1 MPGPGT
7 SMCEGREGFMQEN
20 KAPSHNI
27 RDDSFESFVLNDS
40 EFVKPILREN
50 LLKSYIYG
58 TGDALEAFRVFCG
71 AFSTDPE
78 TPVRMVLFSF
88 AECMNVARL
97 CTLNEAER
105 RFSQKDIILS
115 AIVAGR
121 ATFIVKDT
129 EEDTLMSSL
138 HAVCDAV
145 KQVEGVK
152 VSAVF
157 SRVLPLS
164 DIPQAFGRLWSCK
177 EYFFYSDKSDVICE
191 DNVKTGDGRDLSAA
205 PNYTDIG
212 QAVLCG
218 DEKRTSDLLDSFFVA
233 LERSMPPP
241 ALTKTY
247 CLELYVSIIRNCE
260 PDMID
265 EYMKGIDLI
274 QRGHSLGDIRVFI
287 RERAAEIAA
296 SNMPKESIYSQL
308 VKDTLQIIDMNL
320 SNEKLS
326 LRWIA
331 KNHLFTNV
339 DYLGKVFKKEVG
351 RNFSHY
357 VMEKRMELA
366 KELIM
371 GGKKDRIYEVAEK
384 LGYGTNS
391 QYFSQV
397 FKKYTGLSPL
407 EYKESVRLVSKQ

>member
-1 MPGPGT
+1 M
-7 SMCEGREGFMQEN
+7 
-20 KAPSHNI
+20 
-27 RDDSFESFVLNDS
+27 RDDSFERFVLDDAD
-40 EFVKPILREN
+40 FVKPILREN

-58 TGDALEAFRVFCG
+58 TGDALEAFRLFCG
-71 AFSTDPE
+71 AFSTDQE

-88 AECMNVARL
+88 AEHMNVARL
-97 CTLNEAER
+97 YTLNEAER
-105 RFSQKDIILS
+105 RFDTRDIILS

-121 ATFIVKDT
+121 ATFIVRDT
-129 EEDTLMSSL
+129 EEGTLRSAL
-138 HAVCDAV
+138 HSVCDTV
-145 KQVEGVK
+145 KQTEGVK
-152 VSAVF
+152 ISAVY
-157 SRVLPLS
+157 SRLIPLS
-164 DIPQAFGRLWSCK
+164 DIPQTFGRLWSCK
-177 EYFFYSDKSDVICE
+177 EYFFYSENSDVICE
-191 DNVKTGDGRDLSAA
+191 DKVKTGDRSAA
-205 PNYTDIG
+205 PSYTGIA
-212 QAVLCG
+212 QAVQSG
-218 DEKRTSDLLDSFFVA
+218 DEKLTKELLCGFFDT

-247 CLELYVSIIRNCE
+247 CLELYVSVIRNCDPE
-260 PDMID
+260 MIE

-274 QRGHSLGDIRVFI
+274 QRARSLGGIKAFI
-287 RERAAEIAA
+287 TERAAEIASA
-296 SNMPKESIYSQL
+296 NKPKESIYSQL
-308 VKDTLQIIDMNL
+308 VKDTLRIIDENI

-351 RNFSHY
+351 KNFSHY

-371 GGKKDRIYEVAEK
+371 GGKRDRIYEVAEK

-397 FKKYTGLSPL
+397 FKKYTGQSPL
-407 EYKESVRLVSKQ
+407 EYKESVRLTSKQ

>member
-1 MPGPGT
+1 
-7 SMCEGREGFMQEN
+7 MCEGREGFMQES
-20 KAPSHNI
+20 KASSHEM
-27 RDDSFESFVLNDS
+27 RDDSFERFVLGDAD
-40 EFVKPILREN
+40 FVKPILREN

-58 TGDALEAFRVFCG
+58 TGDALEAFRLFCG

-88 AECMNVARL
+88 AEHMNVARL
-97 CTLNEAER
+97 YTLNEAER
-105 RFSQKDIILS
+105 RFDTGDIILS

-121 ATFIVKDT
+121 ATFIVRDT
-129 EEDTLMSSL
+129 EEETLMSAL
-138 HAVCDAV
+138 HSVCDTV
-145 KQVEGVK
+145 KQTEGVK
-152 VSAVF
+152 ISAVY
-157 SRVLPLS
+157 SRLIPLS
-164 DIPQAFGRLWSCK
+164 DIQQTFGRLWSCK
-177 EYFFYSDKSDVICE
+177 EFFFYSDNSDVICE
-191 DNVKTGDGRDLSAA
+191 DKVKTGDSTGGSAA
-205 PNYTDIG
+205 PSYTGIA
-212 QAVLCG
+212 QAVQSG
-218 DEKRTSDLLDSFFVA
+218 DEKLTKELLCGFFDT

-247 CLELYVSIIRNCE
+247 CLELYVCIIRNCDPE
-260 PDMID
+260 MIE

-274 QRGHSLGDIRVFI
+274 QRARSLGGIRSLI
-287 RERAAEIAA
+287 SERAAEIA
-296 SNMPKESIYSQL
+296 SVNRPKESIYSQL
-308 VKDTLQIIDMNL
+308 VKDTLRIIDENI

-351 RNFSHY
+351 KNFSHY

-371 GGKKDRIYEVAEK
+371 GGKRDRIYEVAER
-384 LGYGTNS
+384 LGYGSNS

-397 FKKYTGLSPL
+397 FKKYTGRSPL
-407 EYKESVRLVSKQ
+407 EYKESVRLTSKQ

>member
-1 MPGPGT
+1 
-7 SMCEGREGFMQEN
+7 MQES
-20 KAPSHNI
+20 KASSHEM
-27 RDDSFESFVLNDS
+27 RDDSFERFVLDDAD
-40 EFVKPILREN
+40 FVKPILREN

-58 TGDALEAFRVFCG
+58 TGDALEAFRLFCG
-71 AFSTDPE
+71 AFSTDQE

-88 AECMNVARL
+88 AEHMNVARL
-97 CTLNEAER
+97 YTLNEAER
-105 RFSQKDIILS
+105 RFDTRDIILS

-121 ATFIVKDT
+121 ATFIVRDT
-129 EEDTLMSSL
+129 EEGTLRSAL
-138 HAVCDAV
+138 HSVCDTV
-145 KQVEGVK
+145 KQTEGVK
-152 VSAVF
+152 ISAVY
-157 SRVLPLS
+157 SRLIPLS
-164 DIPQAFGRLWSCK
+164 DIPQTFGRLWSCK
-177 EYFFYSDKSDVICE
+177 EYFFYSENSDVICE
-191 DNVKTGDGRDLSAA
+191 DKVKTGDRSAA
-205 PNYTDIG
+205 PSYTGIA
-212 QAVLCG
+212 QAVQSG
-218 DEKRTSDLLDSFFVA
+218 DEKLTKELLCGFFDT

-247 CLELYVSIIRNCE
+247 CLELYVSVIRNCDPE
-260 PDMID
+260 MIE

-274 QRGHSLGDIRVFI
+274 QRARSLGGIKAFI
-287 RERAAEIAA
+287 TERAAEIASA
-296 SNMPKESIYSQL
+296 NKPKESIYSQL
-308 VKDTLQIIDMNL
+308 VKDTLRIIDENI

-351 RNFSHY
+351 KNFSHY

-371 GGKKDRIYEVAEK
+371 GGKRDRIYEVAEK

-397 FKKYTGLSPL
+397 FKKYTGQSPL
-407 EYKESVRLVSKQ
+407 EYKESVRLTSKQ